1 MVNILIM
8 TIPNHYLFQKT
19 THLFQTLQQVYTEQ
33 TGKKLLS
40 SLLVAELMHVT
51 FETGV
56 AFGALFPGREDTMHQ
71 KDEFS
76 YFDDLLKATAIYAE
90 ALQIGK

>member
-1 MVNILIM
+1 LI
-8 TIPNHYLFQKT
+8 QV
-19 THLFQTLQQVYTEQ
+19 LQEVYTKQ
-33 TGKKLLS
+33 TGEEATLL
-40 SLLVAELMHVT
+40 AIGGGTYARHM
-51 FETGV
+51 ETGV

-90 ALQIGK
+90 ALYKLAK